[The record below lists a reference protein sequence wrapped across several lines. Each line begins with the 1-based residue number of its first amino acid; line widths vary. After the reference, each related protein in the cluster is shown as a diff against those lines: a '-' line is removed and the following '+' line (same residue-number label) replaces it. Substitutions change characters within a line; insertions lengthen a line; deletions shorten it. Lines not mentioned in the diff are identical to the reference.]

1 MEYGYE
7 RQVDFFRAEN
17 DKKLDEMDWRL
28 VEYGIES
35 FSSMKYGISS
45 FRSVYG
51 APAFRAE
58 YPGFCSWR
66 TSFEKTKNIGA
77 AFNFKNVISALN
89 NEISPF
95 ASFSKSMAVPL
106 FKYASE
112 DGCLL
117 VNTLDLNTV
126 QTEVLVSYRDSDRQ
140 YHQKRV
146 LFSIPL
152 NWLASKM
159 WLGYCFQSERFKLK
173 LRDNGIQDC
182 DEIVDIDF
190 SIIGQTLDVSNTDRE
205 GWGKYC
211 KENSLYN
218 LKPRVSFQKDLEIL
232 TTAQDFNLAI
242 RNPKVLQVVR
252 LIYLVVVNNQCTQA
266 VIKFICDVYEG
277 KYPDLVMTT
286 NEREIFY
293 IVIFLYLLNRKKQ
306 IFERDS
312 YVNLYKG
319 KTNIFDFS
327 NIKDYFEFAFNHN
340 EKGFFDSS
348 YAQKVL
354 CCVNS

>member
-1 MEYGYE
+1 MGYGFE
-7 RQVDFFRAEN
+7 RQVDFFRVEN
-17 DKKLDEMDWRL
+17 GEKLDEMEWRP
-28 VEYGIES
+28 VEYGAVS
-35 FSSMKYGISS
+35 FPKMKYGISF
-45 FRSVYG
+45 FRSGYG
-51 APAFRAE
+51 VPAFRAE

-66 TSFEKTKNIGA
+66 NSFEKTKNISA

-89 NEISPF
+89 NERSPF

-106 FKYASE
+106 FKYASK

-117 VNTLDLNTV
+117 VNKLDLNMV
-126 QTEVLVSYRDSDRQ
+126 QTEVLISYRDSNCQ

-146 LFSIPL
+146 LHSIPL
-152 NWLASKM
+152 KWLASKI
-159 WLGYCFQSERFKLK
+159 WLDYCFKKEDFKLK

-182 DEIVDIDF
+182 DEIVDIEF

-211 KENSLYN
+211 KENPLCN
-218 LKPRVSFQKDLEIL
+218 LKPRVSFQKDREIL
-232 TTAQDFNLAI
+232 TTAPDFNLAI

-252 LIYLVVVNNQCTQA
+252 LIYLVLVNDQCTQA
-266 VIKFICDVYEG
+266 IKKFIYDVYEG
-277 KYPDLVMTT
+277 KYPDLVMAA
-286 NEREIFY
+286 NEREVFGS
-293 IVIFLYLLNRKKQ
+293 VMLYLLNRKNQ

-319 KTNIFDFS
+319 KTNIRDFS
-327 NIKDYFEFAFNHN
+327 NIKAYFEFAFSHN

>member
-1 MEYGYE
+1 M
-7 RQVDFFRAEN
+7 
-17 DKKLDEMDWRL
+17 
-28 VEYGIES
+28 
-35 FSSMKYGISS
+35 
-45 FRSVYG
+45 
-51 APAFRAE
+51 
-58 YPGFCSWR
+58 
-66 TSFEKTKNIGA
+66 
-77 AFNFKNVISALN
+77 
-89 NEISPF
+89 
-95 ASFSKSMAVPL
+95 
-106 FKYASE
+106 
-112 DGCLL
+112 
-117 VNTLDLNTV
+117 
-126 QTEVLVSYRDSDRQ
+126 
-140 YHQKRV
+140 
-146 LFSIPL
+146 
-152 NWLASKM
+152 
-159 WLGYCFQSERFKLK
+159 K

-190 SIIGQTLDVSNTDRE
+190 LIIGQTLDVSNTDRE

-211 KENSLYN
+211 KENSLRN

-232 TTAQDFNLAI
+232 TTTQDFNLAI

-293 IVIFLYLLNRKKQ
+293 IVIFLYLLNRKNQ

>member
-58 YPGFCSWR
+58 YPGFCSWC

-117 VNTLDLNTV
+117 VNITRPEYGSNR
-126 QTEVLVSYRDSDRQ
+126 S
-140 YHQKRV
+140 
-146 LFSIPL
+146 
-152 NWLASKM
+152 A
-159 WLGYCFQSERFKLK
+159 
-173 LRDNGIQDC
+173 GI
-182 DEIVDIDF
+182 V
-190 SIIGQTLDVSNTDRE
+190 
-205 GWGKYC
+205 
-211 KENSLYN
+211 
-218 LKPRVSFQKDLEIL
+218 P
-232 TTAQDFNLAI
+232 
-242 RNPKVLQVVR
+242 
-252 LIYLVVVNNQCTQA
+252 
-266 VIKFICDVYEG
+266 
-277 KYPDLVMTT
+277 
-286 NEREIFY
+286 
-293 IVIFLYLLNRKKQ
+293 
-306 IFERDS
+306 
-312 YVNLYKG
+312 
-319 KTNIFDFS
+319 
-327 NIKDYFEFAFNHN
+327 
-340 EKGFFDSS
+340 
-348 YAQKVL
+348 
-354 CCVNS
+354 